1 MRARSA
7 LIGPVAG
14 IALSLLMLVA
24 SGAGATCPP
33 GGIDPECTGSTSCAL
48 DVDGNFQIAL
58 VGVNFDGTNTTFT
71 YQVCEVP
78 PNQDLSHWVLG
89 LACADLA
96 ITPPGEFVHPDP
108 TTCLTGIKFDT
119 PGGLEDC
126 ESTCMALDASDPH
139 LFNIVL
145 AGNVPV
151 SATPAG
157 VTMTTKAG
165 QLVSTACLQGPD
177 CCAVAA
183 HCDDQN
189 PCTIDSCTDNVC
201 SHTPKAC
208 NDNNACTD
216 DQCDPNTGNCTFTP
230 NSEPCNDDDACTGP
244 DFCNDGVVRRPGDRL
259 QRR

>member
-14 IALSLLMLVA
+14 IALSLLVLVA

-126 ESTCMALDASDPH
+126 ETRAWRSMRPILTSSTSCSRETSRCRPR
-139 LFNIVL
+139 
-145 AGNVPV
+145 P
-151 SATPAG
+151 PA
-157 VTMTTKAG
+157 
-165 QLVSTACLQGPD
+165 
-177 CCAVAA
+177 
-183 HCDDQN
+183 
-189 PCTIDSCTDNVC
+189 
-201 SHTPKAC
+201 
-208 NDNNACTD
+208 
-216 DQCDPNTGNCTFTP
+216 
-230 NSEPCNDDDACTGP
+230 
-244 DFCNDGVVRRPGDRL
+244 
-259 QRR
+259 